1 LAVGQS
7 LRSVVRHPMDIIIAG
22 IVAVLLFF
30 YLLYSL
36 LKPERF

>member
-1 LAVGQS
+1 
-7 LRSVVRHPMDIIIAG
+7 MDYMIAG

-30 YLLYSL
+30 YLLYAL